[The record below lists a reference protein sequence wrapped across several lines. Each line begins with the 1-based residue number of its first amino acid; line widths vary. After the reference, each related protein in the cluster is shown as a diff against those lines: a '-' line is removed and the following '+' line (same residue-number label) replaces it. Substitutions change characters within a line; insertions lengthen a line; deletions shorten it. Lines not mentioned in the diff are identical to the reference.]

1 LLVADA
7 PWLFVTVAGQHAA
20 RGHGRMAH
28 VGGVLVF
35 AATGLLPALAAADEV
50 FATAQSDTGQFS
62 TTVYGWLPDTTVR

>member
-1 LLVADA
+1 
-7 PWLFVTVAGQHAA
+7 
-20 RGHGRMAH
+20 MAH

-62 TTVYGWLPDTTVR
+62 TTVYGWLPVHFTATSAWRFARKV